1 MNGARILVVDDEP
14 QIRRL
19 LGKGLAGAGYDV
31 ATVASGED
39 ALARFVE
46 RPADLVILDLALPG
60 IGGLETC
67 RQLRER
73 SAVPIVILSV
83 REREA
88 DKIAALDLGAD
99 DYVTKPFGLGELL
112 ARIRAALRR
121 ANAPAAAES
130 AIVAGPLRIDVA
142 RRLVTRDGE
151 PLHLTP
157 TEFAILQY
165 LAAHAD
171 RVVTHGTLLRAVW
184 GERYGAEPHYLHVYV
199 NQLRRK
205 LEPDPA
211 RPQFILT
218 DPGVGYRFH
227 GGDGGDPLPTR

>member
-1 MNGARILVVDDEP
+1 MSGARILVVDDAP

-31 ATVASGED
+31 ATVAGGEE
-39 ALARFVE
+39 ALAAFAD
-46 RPADLVILDLALPG
+46 RPADLVILDLAMPG

-67 RQLRER
+67 RRLRER
-73 SAVPIVILSV
+73 AAVPIIILSV
-83 REREA
+83 QEREA

-121 ANAPAAAES
+121 ANAPGAAAPIF
-130 AIVAGPLRIDVA
+130 AAGPLRVDFA
-142 RRLVTRDGE
+142 RRLVTLGDQ
-151 PLHLTP
+151 PVHLTP
-157 TEFAILQY
+157 TEFDLLKY
-165 LAAHAD
+165 LVAHAD
-171 RVVTHGTLLRAVW
+171 RVVTHDVLLRAIW
-184 GERYGAEPHYLHVYV
+184 GDRYGAEPHYLHVYI

-211 RPQFILT
+211 RPRSILT
-218 DPGVGYRFH
+218 EPGVGYRFRA
-227 GGDGGDPLPTR
+227 GD

>member
-1 MNGARILVVDDEP
+1 MSGARILVVDDEP

-19 LGKGLAGAGYDV
+19 LARGLAGAGFDV
-31 ATVASGED
+31 TAVASGEE
-39 ALARFVE
+39 ALDQFAQ
-46 RPADLVILDLALPG
+46 RPSDLVILDLAMPG

-67 RQLRER
+67 RRLRAR
-73 SAVPIVILSV
+73 AAVPIIILSV
-83 REREA
+83 QERED

-99 DYVTKPFGLGELL
+99 DYVTKPFGMGELL

-121 ANAPAAAES
+121 VAVPGAAEP
-130 AIVAGPLRIDVA
+130 VLTAGPLRVDVA
-142 RRLVTRDGE
+142 RRLVSRDGE

-157 TEFAILQY
+157 TEFDILKC
-165 LAAHAD
+165 LLAHAD
-171 RVVTHGTLLRAVW
+171 RVVTHRVLLREVW

-211 RPQFILT
+211 QSRFILT
-218 DPGVGYRFH
+218 EPGVGYRFRSE
-227 GGDGGDPLPTR
+227 G